1 MRLQL
6 LCSPFAFRTCSYKA
20 VDSTKTKPYDRV
32 LPYDRSSQKL
42 ILFSEMCL
50 NLLFGISWKL
60 IAWKFLETIPKR
72 KLSKKMYTSINFS
85 QNSASPI
92 QLNVWRHFEPLFA
105 LEAIYKFNVSLI
117 YVGLYA
123 KYGLPFLTHS
133 KTWFVPWCLYNG
145 ILSDNCCVSES
156 ITYAIYHS

>member
-50 NLLFGISWKL
+50 NLLLGSSWKL
-60 IAWKFLETIPKR
+60 IAWKILEK
-72 KLSKKMYTSINFS
+72 
-85 QNSASPI
+85 QC
-92 QLNVWRHFEPLFA
+92 LNVSGVRKCIYQLFSKFCKPNSTLCWTPLWTFVRTWGN
-105 LEAIYKFNVSLI
+105 LQVQTMNVSLI

-123 KYGLPFLTHS
+123 KYGLPFLTLS
-133 KTWFVPWCLYNG
+133 KVDLYLG
-145 ILSDNCCVSES
+145 VVSV
-156 ITYAIYHS
+156 